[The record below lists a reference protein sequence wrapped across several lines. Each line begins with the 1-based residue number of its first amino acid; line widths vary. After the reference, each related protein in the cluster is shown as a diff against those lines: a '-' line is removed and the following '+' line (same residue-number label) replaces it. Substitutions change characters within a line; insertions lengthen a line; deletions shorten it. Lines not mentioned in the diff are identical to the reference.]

1 MRCTLFVA
9 TFALGCAAASS
20 SAGPP
25 TPFRGATSCAG
36 LPSADS
42 AVYDTSQVTEH
53 PRVRRG
59 GPMPAY
65 PIVEL
70 QRRIQGRV
78 IIGVI
83 VESDGTVDQD
93 SVRVLQSV
101 DQAIDREALRWVRG
115 ASFWP
120 ACRDGRPVRVR
131 VAVPID
137 FRTKEGI

>member
-1 MRCTLFVA
+1 M
-9 TFALGCAAASS
+9 
-20 SAGPP
+20 
-25 TPFRGATSCAG
+25 
-36 LPSADS
+36 
-42 AVYDTSQVTEH
+42 YDTSHVTEH